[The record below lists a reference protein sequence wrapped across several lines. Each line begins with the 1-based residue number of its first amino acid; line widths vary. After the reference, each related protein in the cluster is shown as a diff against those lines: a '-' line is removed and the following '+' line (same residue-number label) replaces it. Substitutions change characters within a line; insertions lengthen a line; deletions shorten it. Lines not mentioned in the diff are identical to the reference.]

1 MALELTQE
9 QEQLRDSVRAYL
21 TKNADARQAPWEG
34 LIGLGLTEIP
44 FPERFSGAGCTLK
57 DTSVVMHELGR
68 TISDAPYFSS
78 VCLAGLTLSECASDA
93 GRAAHLPA
101 IATGKC
107 TATLVAGYPYS
118 DTPITATPSGDSR
131 LILRGTQEFVVNGD
145 SAHLLVVVARG
156 ENGLELAVIDGAAP
170 GVVRTPLES
179 LDTTRPLTR
188 IEFAD
193 AHAQGVGGA
202 NLHATL
208 LRAQASA
215 LVALASE
222 QVGAAEACLEMSVE
236 YAKAREQF
244 GRPIGSFQSIKH
256 RLTDMLVALELAHA
270 AVLDA
275 ANADERPTDEL
286 ATAASIA
293 HVLAS
298 EAFTYAAEE
307 SIQIHG
313 GIGFTWE
320 HPLHRYF
327 RRAKSDT
334 LLFGSTETHHEVI
347 AASVI

>member
-1 MALELTQE
+1 MALELTHE
-9 QEQLRDSVRAYL
+9 QEQLRDSVRAFL
-21 TKNADARQAPWEG
+21 TKNANTEQALWEG
-34 LIGLGLTEIP
+34 LTGLGLTEIP
-44 FPERFSGAGCTLK
+44 FPERFGGAGCTLK

-68 TISDAPYFSS
+68 TTTVAPYFSS

-101 IATGKC
+101 VATGKR
-107 TATLVAGYPYS
+107 TATLVAGYPYAE
-118 DTPITATPSGDSR
+118 TPITATATDDGR
-131 LILRGTQEFVVNGD
+131 LILRGTQDFVVNGD
-145 SAHLLVVVARG
+145 SADLLVVVARG
-156 ENGLELAVIDGAAP
+156 ENGLELAVIDGDAP

-188 IEFAD
+188 IGFTD
-193 AHAQGVGGA
+193 AHAQAVGGA
-202 NLHATL
+202 NLGATL
-208 LRAQASA
+208 PRAQASA

-236 YAKAREQF
+236 YAKTREQF

-275 ANADERPTDEL
+275 ANADEQPTDEL

-307 SIQIHG
+307 YIQIHG
-313 GIGFTWE
+313 
-320 HPLHRYF
+320 
-327 RRAKSDT
+327 
-334 LLFGSTETHHEVI
+334 
-347 AASVI
+347 

>member
-1 MALELTQE
+1 MALELTHE
-9 QEQLRDSVRAYL
+9 QEQLRDSVRALL
-21 TKNADARQAPWEG
+21 TKTDAKHGLWEG
-34 LIGLGLTEIP
+34 LTGLGLTEIP
-44 FPERFSGAGCTLK
+44 FPERFGGAGYTLT

-68 TISDAPYFSS
+68 TISNAAYFSS

-93 GRAAHLPA
+93 GRATHLPA

-156 ENGLELAVIDGAAP
+156 EKGLALAVIDGAAP

-193 AHAQGVGGA
+193 AHAQGVGDA
-202 NLHATL
+202 NLGATL
-208 LRAQASA
+208 PRAQASA

-236 YAKAREQF
+236 YAKTREQF

-327 RRAKSDT
+327 RRAKSDA
-334 LLFGSTETHHEVI
+334 LLFGSAETHHEVI

>member
-1 MALELTQE
+1 MALELTHE
-9 QEQLRDSVRAYL
+9 QEQLRDSVRAFL
-21 TKNADARQAPWEG
+21 TKNADTEQALWEG
-34 LIGLGLTEIP
+34 LTGLGLTEIP
-44 FPERFSGAGCTLK
+44 FPERFGGAGCTLK

-68 TISDAPYFSS
+68 TISNAPFFSS
-78 VCLAGLTLSECASDA
+78 VCLAGLTLSECSSDT
-93 GRAAHLPA
+93 GRATHLPA
-101 IATGKC
+101 IATGERI
-107 TATLVAGYPYS
+107 ATLVAGYPYS
-118 DTPITATPSGDSR
+118 DTPITANVTGNSQ
-131 LILRGTQEFVVNGD
+131 LILRGTREFVVDGANAD
-145 SAHLLVVVARG
+145 LLVVVARG
-156 ENGLELAVIDGAAP
+156 EKGLELAVIDGTTP

-188 IEFAD
+188 IEFFD
-193 AHAQGVGGA
+193 AHAQAVGNP
-202 NLHATL
+202 NLAATL
-208 LRAQASA
+208 PRAQASA

-236 YAKAREQF
+236 YAKNREQF

-256 RLTDMLVALELAHA
+256 RLTDILVALELAHA

-275 ANADERPTDEL
+275 ANADDRPTDEL

-298 EAFTYAAEE
+298 EAFTFAAEE

-327 RRAKSDT
+327 RRAKSDS